1 MSSSLLVIGRVP
13 LTHET
18 FNNVWNLSHL
28 ILSSCVSS
36 RHLSL
41 CYLIINKLNEY
52 VYLVCS
58 FDYLRISNDK
68 NYPVGKYCGVQSG
81 LTISFTGHYAVITF
95 HSDGSDTYRGYELD
109 FSFVSPSK

>member
-13 LTHET
+13 LTQET
-18 FNNVWNLSHL
+18 FNNVWILSHL

-41 CYLIINKLNEY
+41 CYLIINKLNKY

-58 FDYLRISNDK
+58 YDYLRISNDN
-68 NYPVGKYCGVQSG
+68 NYIVGIYCWVQSG
-81 LTISFTGHYAVITF
+81 LNISFTGRYAVLTF
-95 HSDGSDTYRGYELD
+95 HSDGYVTRRGYKLD
-109 FSFVSPSK
+109 FSFVSPG